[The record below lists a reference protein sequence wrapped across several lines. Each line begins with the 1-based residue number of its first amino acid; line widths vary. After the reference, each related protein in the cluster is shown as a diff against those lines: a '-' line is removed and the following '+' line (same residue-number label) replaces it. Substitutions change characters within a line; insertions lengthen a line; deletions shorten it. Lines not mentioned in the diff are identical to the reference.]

1 MKRTIGL
8 TLVMVIMATLLV
20 GCGSNEGFD
29 SSKLINV
36 VSREDG
42 SGTRG
47 AFVEIVGV
55 EDANGNDMTT
65 TEAVVQNSTNG
76 VMTTVAGDKYSIGY
90 ISLGSLNDTV
100 RPLRVEGVS
109 ANPENVKAGAYKIAR
124 PFNIA
129 YKSSIGDLAQDF
141 IDFILSANG
150 QAIVEENGLVA
161 AVDGGEYNPKGLS
174 GTIVVGGSTSVT
186 PVMEKLAEAYEG
198 LNNGVSVEIQ
208 STGSSAGMTG
218 TIEGSLDI
226 GMASRELKD
235 SEAAE
240 LDQAVIA
247 IDGIAL
253 IVNNENP
260 IQDLSLE
267 EIQAIY
273 LGEITLW
280 NEVE

>member
-1 MKRTIGL
+1 M
-8 TLVMVIMATLLV
+8 
-20 GCGSNEGFD
+20 
-29 SSKLINV
+29 
-36 VSREDG
+36 
-42 SGTRG
+42 
-47 AFVEIVGV
+47 
-55 EDANGNDMTT
+55 
-65 TEAVVQNSTNG
+65 
-76 VMTTVAGDKYSIGY
+76 
-90 ISLGSLNDTV
+90 
-100 RPLRVEGVS
+100 
-109 ANPENVKAGAYKIAR
+109 
-124 PFNIA
+124 
-129 YKSSIGDLAQDF
+129 
-141 IDFILSANG
+141 
-150 QAIVEENGLVA
+150 A

-218 TIEGSLDI
+218 AIEGSLDI

-240 LDQAVIA
+240 LDQAVIG

>member
-1 MKRTIGL
+1 
-8 TLVMVIMATLLV
+8 
-20 GCGSNEGFD
+20 
-29 SSKLINV
+29 
-36 VSREDG
+36 
-42 SGTRG
+42 
-47 AFVEIVGV
+47 
-55 EDANGNDMTT
+55 MT
-65 TEAVVQNSTNG
+65 VP
-76 VMTTVAGDKYSIGY
+76 IGY
-90 ISLGSLNDTV
+90 LLGSLNDTV
-100 RPLRVEGVS
+100 GPEVEGVS

>member
-20 GCGSNEGFD
+20 GCGSSEGFD

-100 RPLRVEGVS
+100 RGLSVEGVS
-109 ANPENVKAGAYKIAR
+109 ANSENVKAGAYKIAR

-198 LNNGVSVEIQ
+198 LNSGVSVEIQ